1 VAVLL
6 NLTAIKIIKF
16 VVIELG
22 EKTTNYLLE
31 FRLSGTA
38 NNHE

>member
-1 VAVLL
+1 VAILL
-6 NLTAIKIIKF
+6 NLTAIKIIKL

-22 EKTTNYLLE
+22 EKITNYLLE
-31 FRLSGTA
+31 FMLSGTA